1 MILKRQEKNNE
12 IKAIYDS
19 SNVIASIFNTETN
32 ELQLI
37 FKSGIKYKYP
47 NVSKSDYM
55 RLETAD
61 SQGVIFNTHIKKYIF
76 EKLGNVDISKILD
89 EGKSIREQEFEVEL
103 NAKKERMFKTMKG
116 IVLLID
122 GERPFDD
129 VLDKL
134 KTEIDEYVNKLKE
147 KI

>member
-61 SQGVIFNTHIKKYIF
+61 SQGAVFNSHIKKYVF
-76 EKLGNVDISKILD
+76 EKVGNVDITKILD
-89 EGKSIREQEFEVEL
+89 EGKSIRDQEFEVEL

-116 IVLLID
+116 IVLLME
-122 GERPFDD
+122 GERPFVE

-134 KTEIDEYVNKLKE
+134 KVEIDEYINKLNQ

>member
-1 MILKRQEKNNE
+1 MILKRIEKNNE

-19 SNVIASIFNTETN
+19 SNIIASIFNTETN

>member
-1 MILKRQEKNNE
+1 MILKRREKNNE

-19 SNVIASIFNTETN
+19 SNIIASIFNTEPN

>member
-1 MILKRQEKNNE
+1 
-12 IKAIYDS
+12 
-19 SNVIASIFNTETN
+19 
-32 ELQLI
+32 
-37 FKSGIKYKYP
+37 
-47 NVSKSDYM
+47 
-55 RLETAD
+55 
-61 SQGVIFNTHIKKYIF
+61 
-76 EKLGNVDISKILD
+76 
-89 EGKSIREQEFEVEL
+89 
-103 NAKKERMFKTMKG
+103 MKG

>member
-1 MILKRQEKNNE
+1 MILKRIEKNNE

-19 SNVIASIFNTETN
+19 SNIIASIFNTETN

-61 SQGVIFNTHIKKYIF
+61 SQGVIFNTHIKKYVF

>member
-1 MILKRQEKNNE
+1 MILKRIEKNNE

-19 SNVIASIFNTETN
+19 SNIIASIFNTETN

-61 SQGVIFNTHIKKYIF
+61 SQGVIFNTHIKKYVF

-134 KTEIDEYVNKLKE
+134 KLEIDEYVNKLKE

>member
-1 MILKRQEKNNE
+1 MILKRIEKNNE

-61 SQGVIFNTHIKKYIF
+61 SQGVIFNTHIKKYVF

-134 KTEIDEYVNKLKE
+134 KLEIDEYVNKLKE

>member
-1 MILKRQEKNNE
+1 MILKRIEKNNE

>member
-61 SQGVIFNTHIKKYIF
+61 SQGVIFNTHIKKYVF